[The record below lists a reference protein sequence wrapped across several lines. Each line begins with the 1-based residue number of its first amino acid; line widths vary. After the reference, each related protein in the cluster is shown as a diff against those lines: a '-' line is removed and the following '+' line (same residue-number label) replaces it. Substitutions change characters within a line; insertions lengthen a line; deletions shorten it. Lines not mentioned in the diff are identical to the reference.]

1 MTMRVLATGQLEMLL
16 TDLLPSIQPQDLGT
30 CFLSLKCFPFPF
42 APRSIF
48 NISVP
53 ARERQF
59 LTL

>member
-1 MTMRVLATGQLEMLL
+1 MTMRGLATGQLEMLL

-30 CFLSLKCFPFPF
+30 SFLSLKYFPFLF

-48 NISVP
+48 NVSVP
-53 ARERQF
+53 AQVRQF